1 MRRTSGFTLI
11 EVMLVLV
18 IIAIAYTLLPRMV
31 FSGVSGA
38 ELKTNVRAV
47 ATGLRMT
54 RDKAIH
60 SKKEAVLTLDLENRA
75 FTVPTD
81 PVSETRQHKLNE
93 QLDVKLFT
101 AQADLI
107 SEKVGSIR
115 FYPDGSSNGGR
126 VSIGTGGRVFEID
139 VDWLTGHVTID
150 EKLGD
155 ARA

>member
-1 MRRTSGFTLI
+1 MRRTRGFTLI
-11 EVMLVLV
+11 EVMLVLA

-38 ELKTNVRAV
+38 ELKTQARAV

-54 RDKAIH
+54 RDKAIQ
-60 SKKEAVLTLDLENRA
+60 SKKEAAWLLDLENRT

-81 PVSETRQHKLNE
+81 DTQHKLHE
-93 QLDVKLFT
+93 KLDVKLFT

-126 VSIGTGGRVFEID
+126 VSVGAGGRVFEID
-139 VDWLTGHVTID
+139 VDWLTGHVTIG